1 MIMNRA
7 TNNNILVPTDF
18 SDVANNALGHATNI
32 AKAYGNEITLLYVLE
47 EGIFGGLFSGGQSD
61 IMKDAILAKLENKA
75 KEISATSNVKVSARI
90 EKGKVYKTISHIANN
105 EKCDCIIMGSNGASG
120 LDQIVG
126 SNASR
131 TIQYS
136 EVPVVVVKQ
145 NTANAHGYKKI
156 VMPIDLTIES
166 RQKVE
171 WAIHLGKKFN
181 SEVHVVYSKSSDEY
195 LQRKIALNINL
206 VNHQLKDSGLKHEVF
221 AMEGGLL
228 DNFAKE
234 IMKYSN
240 TVKADLILVMTH
252 TEKGISEMIIGT
264 LTQQLVN
271 RSENIPVMCIHPHE
285 IGFTYDY

>member
-1 MIMNRA
+1 MAMNRT

-18 SDVANNALGHATNI
+18 SDVADNALNHAITV
-32 AKAYGNEITLLYVLE
+32 AKAYGNEITLLYILE
-47 EGIFGGLFSGGQSD
+47 EGLLGGLFAGSQTE
-61 IMKDAILAKLENKA
+61 IMRDAIQAKLEAKA
-75 KEISATSNVKVSARI
+75 KEIEQSSGVKVHARVD
-90 EKGKVYKTISHIANN
+90 KGKVYKAIANMAN
-105 EKCDCIIMGSNGASG
+105 RGNYDSIIMGSNGASG
-120 LDQIVG
+120 LEQIVG

-195 LQRKIALNINL
+195 LQRKIELNINL
-206 VNHQLKDSGLKHEVF
+206 VNHQLKNSGLKHEVF
-221 AMEGGLL
+221 AMEDGLL
-228 DNFAKE
+228 DNFANE
-234 IMKYSN
+234 IMNYSN
-240 TVKADLILVMTH
+240 TVKAELILVMTH
-252 TEKGISEMIIGT
+252 TEKGISEMLIGT

-285 IGFTYDY
+285 TGFTYDY